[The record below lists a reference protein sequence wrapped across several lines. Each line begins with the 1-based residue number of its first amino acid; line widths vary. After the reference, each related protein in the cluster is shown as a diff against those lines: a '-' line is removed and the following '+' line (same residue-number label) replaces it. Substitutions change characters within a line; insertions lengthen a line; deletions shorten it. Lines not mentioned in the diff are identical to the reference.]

1 VGGQRGPGGADRG
14 TARGLSVAA
23 QAQLNIARQ
32 IMAGLPC
39 IEAPRTRKL
48 SPVAATKLVTE
59 RISQA
64 AALLPSVDDLVVT
77 AASYEPLP
85 ITLDMAFEEL
95 DNYRRASLFAH
106 KGPEK
111 PDEAPRPPKAPP
123 TVKAPETPSPVIKKG
138 FGGRR

>member
-1 VGGQRGPGGADRG
+1 
-14 TARGLSVAA
+14 
-23 QAQLNIARQ
+23 
-32 IMAGLPC
+32 MAGLPR
-39 IEAPRTRKL
+39 IEAPRTRRL
-48 SPVAATKLVTE
+48 SPVAATMLVTE

-77 AASYEPLP
+77 AASYEPPP

-95 DNYRRASLFAH
+95 DAYRRASQFAH

-111 PDEAPRPPKAPP
+111 PDEAPKPPKAPP
-123 TVKAPETPSPVIKKG
+123 KPPEPVKAPETPSPTIKRS

>member
-1 VGGQRGPGGADRG
+1 
-14 TARGLSVAA
+14 
-23 QAQLNIARQ
+23 LNIARQ
-32 IMAGLPC
+32 IMAGLPR
-39 IEAPRTRKL
+39 IEAPRTRTL
-48 SPVAATKLVTE
+48 SPVVATRLVTE

-77 AASYEPLP
+77 AASYEPPP
-85 ITLDMAFEEL
+85 ITLDVAFEEL

-111 PDEAPRPPKAPP
+111 PDEAPKPPKAPP
-123 TVKAPETPSPVIKKG
+123 KPPEPVKAPETPSPTIKRS